1 MFQVA
6 EGIKGVHILGVVQ
19 SKDAL
24 EDLLK
29 ICPINPQSRYVLIE
43 VGMQKETVQ
52 DVLTGLGIVGTMAG
66 AQYLHDA
73 ITFALEDHE
82 LIERI
87 TKLLYPQIAKVHN
100 TTPSRI
106 ERAIRVAIERSWSM
120 ASMEYKKRIFG
131 EMASVNSTRP
141 TNMQYIQCIVNYL
154 K

>member
-73 ITFALEDHE
+73 ITFSLEDHE

-87 TKLLYPQIAKVHN
+87 TKLLYLRLQRFIIRLRAVLSARYAWQLNVHGHWLAWN
-100 TTPSRI
+100 IKNAYLERWHQSTVLGQRTCSIFSVLLTT
-106 ERAIRVAIERSWSM
+106 
-120 ASMEYKKRIFG
+120 
-131 EMASVNSTRP
+131 
-141 TNMQYIQCIVNYL
+141 
-154 K
+154 

>member
-52 DVLTGLGIVGTMAG
+52 DVLTGLGIVGT
-66 AQYLHDA
+66 

-106 ERAIRVAIERSWSM
+106 ERAIRVAIERSWSL

>member
-87 TKLLYPQIAKVHN
+87 TKLLYPQIA
-100 TTPSRI
+100 
-106 ERAIRVAIERSWSM
+106 IRVAIERSWSL

>member
-1 MFQVA
+1 MNNKEFKCGYYAGKLDYLNKQSYQTLKQKS
-6 EGIKGVHILGVVQ
+6 EICEEFIIGIP
-19 SKDAL
+19 S
-24 EDLLK
+24 
-29 ICPINPQSRYVLIE
+29 
-43 VGMQKETVQ
+43 
-52 DVLTGLGIVGTMAG
+52 
-66 AQYLHDA
+66 
-73 ITFALEDHE
+73 HE

-106 ERAIRVAIERSWSM
+106 ERAIRVAIERSWSL

>member
-1 MFQVA
+1 MF
-6 EGIKGVHILGVVQ
+6 
-19 SKDAL
+19 
-24 EDLLK
+24 
-29 ICPINPQSRYVLIE
+29 
-43 VGMQKETVQ
+43 
-52 DVLTGLGIVGTMAG
+52 LTGLGIVGTMAG

-106 ERAIRVAIERSWSM
+106 ERAIRVAIERSWSL

>member
-87 TKLLYPQIAKVHN
+87 TKFHN

-106 ERAIRVAIERSWSM
+106 ERAIRVAIERSWSL

>member
-52 DVLTGLGIVGTMAG
+52 DVYKRQHRFVALTKM
-66 AQYLHDA
+66 
-73 ITFALEDHE
+73 
-82 LIERI
+82 
-87 TKLLYPQIAKVHN
+87 N
-100 TTPSRI
+100 
-106 ERAIRVAIERSWSM
+106 
-120 ASMEYKKRIFG
+120 
-131 EMASVNSTRP
+131 N
-141 TNMQYIQCIVNYL
+141 
-154 K
+154 

>member
-100 TTPSRI
+100 TT
-106 ERAIRVAIERSWSM
+106 RAVLSARYAWQLNVHGHWLAWNIKTHIWRDGISQ
-120 ASMEYKKRIFG
+120 
-131 EMASVNSTRP
+131 
-141 TNMQYIQCIVNYL
+141 QY
-154 K
+154 

>member
-87 TKLLYPQIAKVHN
+87 TKLLYPKI
-100 TTPSRI
+100 
-106 ERAIRVAIERSWSM
+106 
-120 ASMEYKKRIFG
+120 G
-131 EMASVNSTRP
+131 
-141 TNMQYIQCIVNYL
+141 
-154 K
+154 

>member
-66 AQYLHDA
+66 AQYLHEIGRA
-73 ITFALEDHE
+73 SCR
-82 LIERI
+82 ER
-87 TKLLYPQIAKVHN
+87 V
-100 TTPSRI
+100 
-106 ERAIRVAIERSWSM
+106 
-120 ASMEYKKRIFG
+120 
-131 EMASVNSTRP
+131 
-141 TNMQYIQCIVNYL
+141 
-154 K
+154 

>member
-73 ITFALEDHE
+73 ITFALEDPKI
-82 LIERI
+82 LS
-87 TKLLYPQIAKVHN
+87 Y
-100 TTPSRI
+100 
-106 ERAIRVAIERSWSM
+106 WSHLC
-120 ASMEYKKRIFG
+120 F
-131 EMASVNSTRP
+131 
-141 TNMQYIQCIVNYL
+141 
-154 K
+154 

>member
-106 ERAIRVAIERSWSM
+106 ERAIRVAIERS
-120 ASMEYKKRIFG
+120 
-131 EMASVNSTRP
+131 
-141 TNMQYIQCIVNYL
+141 
-154 K
+154 